1 MKKRL
6 ALLAA
11 ACLCMAVSMTS
22 FAADK
27 SDIVV
32 AVDADVDTLHPTD
45 FSTTVELG
53 VLNQIYDTLLYYSP
67 DGTKDPEPRIAESY
81 EISDDGLDYTFHLR
95 DDVTFHDGTPVT
107 ADDVVFS
114 IEDSDVVPVTAAI
127 PLPLLYWVNA
137 MPKPLDFFKE
147 DDDEQNCC
155 LCEKKN

>member
-95 DDVTFHDGTPVT
+95 EIGRAHV
-107 ADDVVFS
+107 
-114 IEDSDVVPVTAAI
+114 
-127 PLPLLYWVNA
+127 
-137 MPKPLDFFKE
+137 
-147 DDDEQNCC
+147 
-155 LCEKKN
+155 

>member
-53 VLNQIYDTLLYYSP
+53 VLNQIYDTRF
-67 DGTKDPEPRIAESY
+67 T
-81 EISDDGLDYTFHLR
+81 
-95 DDVTFHDGTPVT
+95 T
-107 ADDVVFS
+107 ARMEQKIRSRVSQRAMRSAMTDWIIPS
-114 IEDSDVVPVTAAI
+114 I
-127 PLPLLYWVNA
+127 
-137 MPKPLDFFKE
+137 
-147 DDDEQNCC
+147 
-155 LCEKKN
+155 

>member
-32 AVDADVDTLHPTD
+32 AVDADVDTIHPTD

-53 VLNQIYDTLLYYSP
+53 RTEPDLRHPALLQ
-67 DGTKDPEPRIAESY
+67 PRWNKRS
-81 EISDDGLDYTFHLR
+81 G
-95 DDVTFHDGTPVT
+95 
-107 ADDVVFS
+107 
-114 IEDSDVVPVTAAI
+114 AAYRRE
-127 PLPLLYWVNA
+127 L
-137 MPKPLDFFKE
+137 
-147 DDDEQNCC
+147 
-155 LCEKKN
+155 

>member
-81 EISDDGLDYTFHLR
+81 EISDDGLDYTPFKRRCDVPRRHTGYGRRCGIFH
-95 DDVTFHDGTPVT
+95 
-107 ADDVVFS
+107 
-114 IEDSDVVPVTAAI
+114 
-127 PLPLLYWVNA
+127 
-137 MPKPLDFFKE
+137 
-147 DDDEQNCC
+147 
-155 LCEKKN
+155 